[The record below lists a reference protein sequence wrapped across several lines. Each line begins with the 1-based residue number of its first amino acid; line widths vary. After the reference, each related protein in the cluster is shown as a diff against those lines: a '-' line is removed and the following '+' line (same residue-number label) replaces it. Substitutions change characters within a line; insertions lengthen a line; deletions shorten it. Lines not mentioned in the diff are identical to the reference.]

1 MGTDGRA
8 VGRSGGRFPEEPASS
23 PGTRPAD
30 RLTARPPYSPAEM
43 MATVA
48 ARELRDGEVVFV
60 GIGLPNLAC
69 NLARATH
76 APHLLL
82 IYESGA
88 VGAEPERLPVS
99 IGDPS
104 LVTGSLMVC
113 GMADVF
119 QFLLQNGRIEVGFLG
134 GAQIDRFGNINTT
147 VVGSYDRPAVRLP
160 GSGGAAEIAIH
171 ARRTVVISR
180 LSRRAFPESVD
191 FVTSPGHRMRGE
203 TRRELRMPGAG
214 PVRVVTDKAVLEADP
229 DTGELVLTALYPGT
243 SAEEVGAGVGWPL
256 RCRETLLEVEPPG
269 SEDLRLL
276 RDVLDPSGLYL
287 RT

>member
-1 MGTDGRA
+1 MT
-8 VGRSGGRFPEEPASS
+8 
-23 PGTRPAD
+23 
-30 RLTARPPYSPAEM
+30 YSPAEM
-43 MATVA
+43 MTAVA

-76 APHLLL
+76 APNLVL

-88 VGAEPERLPVS
+88 VGAVPERLPVS
-99 IGDPS
+99 IGDPA

-119 QFLLQNGRIEVGFLG
+119 QSLLQNGRIEVGFLG

-147 VVGSYDRPAVRLP
+147 VVGSYAHPDVRLP

-180 LSRRAFPESVD
+180 LSRRAFPVQVD
-191 FVTSPGHRMRGE
+191 FITSPGHRSRGR
-203 TRRELRMPGAG
+203 TRRELGMPGAG
-214 PVRVVTDKAVLEADP
+214 PVKVVTDKAIFEADP
-229 DTGELVLTALYPGT
+229 ESGELVLAALYPGVT
-243 SAEEVGAGVGWPL
+243 ADEVRAGVGWPL
-256 RCRETLLEVEPPG
+256 GARPTLEAVNPP
-269 SEDLRLL
+269 SADELSLL
-276 RDVLDPSGLYL
+276 RNVLDPHRLYL
-287 RT
+287 KG

>member
-1 MGTDGRA
+1 
-8 VGRSGGRFPEEPASS
+8 
-23 PGTRPAD
+23 
-30 RLTARPPYSPAEM
+30 
-43 MATVA
+43 MAAVA

-76 APHLLL
+76 APRLVL

-119 QFLLQNGRIEVGFLG
+119 QCLLQNGRIEVGFLG
-134 GAQIDRFGNINTT
+134 GAQIDRYCNINTT
-147 VVGSYDRPAVRLP
+147 VVGDYRKPTVRLP

-171 ARRTVVISR
+171 ARRTLVIGR
-180 LSRRAFPESVD
+180 LSRRAFPETVD
-191 FVTSPGHRMRGE
+191 FVTSPGQRIRGRS
-203 TRRELRMPGAG
+203 RRDLGMPGAG
-214 PVRVVTDKAVLEADP
+214 PVKVVTDKAVLETEP
-229 DTGELVLTALYPGT
+229 GSGELILTALYPGI
-243 SAEEVGAGVGWPL
+243 AVDEVRGAVGWNL
-256 RCRETLLEVEPPG
+256 RARTQLSQVDPPTDLE
-269 SEDLRLL
+269 LRLL
-276 RDVLDPSGLYL
+276 REVLDPRQLYL
-287 RT
+287 KG